1 MNKRLLEARRRHDK
15 WLEKRGLLPEQL
27 RKKRDARGKDG
38 PIYTDANRCNE
49 KERPQTTSTKNWVTP
64 TKRKVNIYNGKR
76 RLLGIATLH
85 KSNLVPVFEKEDL
98 VQIGKMRR

>member
-49 KERPQTTSTKNWVTP
+49 KERPQTTSTKNWDTP
-64 TKRKVNIYNGKR
+64 TKRTVNIDKGKR
-76 RLLGIATLH
+76 SLLGNATLP
-85 KSNLVPVFEKEDL
+85 KTNLVPVDQKESL
-98 VQIGKMRR
+98 SQIGEMRR